1 MEEPLYSSCP
11 VVNCPNNQNNFHTYW
26 YHHNCGGR
34 TKIRYDDITLVCEK
48 CPSSRSIM
56 FDWLF
61 NCGAHDFQKGSAQGW
76 LFALGVMGQQKG
88 NLEYIKKA
96 IKRIGESL

>member
-1 MEEPLYSSCP
+1 
-11 VVNCPNNQNNFHTYW
+11 
-26 YHHNCGGR
+26 
-34 TKIRYDDITLVCEK
+34 
-48 CPSSRSIM
+48 M